1 MSEYKEEQEEE
12 KKNEALAN
20 RFHMDIFQKGEM
32 ETADEILASEFVLR
46 NPALPSELTHG
57 PGAIKKFA
65 AAAIQAIPDRQISHE
80 DTMSKG
86 DKVLIRWSMT
96 GTPKQDF
103 LGIPRSDNP
112 ITLTGFDLFLI
123 SGGKII
129 EMWQQ
134 FSPGKWQ

>member
-1 MSEYKEEQEEE
+1 MSEYKGEEQE

-20 RFHMDIFQKGEM
+20 RFHMDIFQKGEL
-32 ETADEILASEFVLR
+32 EAADEILAAEFVIR
-46 NPALPSELTHG
+46 NPALPAELTHG
-57 PGAIKKFA
+57 LEAIKKFA
-65 AAAIQAIPDRQISHE
+65 TGVIQAIPDRKITHE

-96 GTPKQDF
+96 GTPKQEF
-103 LGIPRSDNP
+103 LGIPPSDNP
-112 ITLTGFDLFLI
+112 ITLIGFDLFRI

-134 FSPGKWQ
+134 FSSGKWQ

>member
-1 MSEYKEEQEEE
+1 MSKYEEE
-12 KKNEALAN
+12 LEKENEALAN
-20 RFHMDIFQKGEM
+20 RFHMDIFQKGHVEA
-32 ETADEILASEFVLR
+32 ADEILAPEFVLR
-46 NPALPSELTHG
+46 NPGMPPELTNG
-57 PGAIKKFA
+57 AEAIKKFA
-65 AAAIQAIPDRQISHE
+65 TGTIQAIPDRKITHE

-96 GTPKQDF
+96 GTPNQDF
-103 LGIPRSDNP
+103 LGIAPSDNP
-112 ITLTGFDLFLI
+112 ITLIGFDLFRI

>member
-1 MSEYKEEQEEE
+1 MSEYKGEEQE

-20 RFHMDIFQKGEM
+20 RFHMDIFQKGELKA
-32 ETADEILASEFVLR
+32 ADEILAAEFVTR
-46 NPALPSELTHG
+46 NPALPAELTHG
-57 PGAIKKFA
+57 PDAIRKFA
-65 AAAIQAIPDRQISHE
+65 TAVIQAIPDRKITHE

-103 LGIPRSDNP
+103 LGIARSDNP
-112 ITLTGFDLFLI
+112 ITLIGFDLFRI